1 MALNFQGLVTVCL
14 GSFAANVM
22 EILSRKTN
30 IERVDM
36 ILQIDNFLSE
46 QMLIMAQRA
55 QTDVEL
61 ADSWDMHFF
70 NGFGLA
76 LIFPNVAK
84 IGAAGMAGAKTAAIA
99 GTRMATLSIYHGVG
113 LFLAAV
119 MIPVD
124 IAQLV
129 SVSIKLHKED
139 SSSLVKEIRYV
150 IYIGLRLGISFEKK

>member
-1 MALNFQGLVTVCL
+1 
-14 GSFAANVM
+14 M
-22 EILSRKTN
+22 EILSRRTN
-30 IERVDM
+30 VCKVNM

-46 QMLIMAQRA
+46 QLLIMALRA
-55 QTDVEL
+55 EKDVEL
-61 ADSWDMHFF
+61 AASWDLNYL
-70 NGFGLA
+70 NGFGFA
-76 LIFPNVAK
+76 LIFPNIAK
-84 IGAAGMAGAKTAAIA
+84 LGAASMAGAKTAAMA

-129 SVSIKLHKED
+129 SVSIKIHKED

-150 IYIGLRLGISFEKK
+150 AFPILKAISSTFLY